1 MSAVR
6 YINESSTIDGHEI
19 RIRVMC
25 GSYLLKSVDKG
36 MVNFLFVIL
45 MFRTLQLLY
54 IIYSRQRFDGK
65 VKPTQCYFRFKA
77 INRKS

>member
-19 RIRVMC
+19 RIRAMC
-25 GSYLLKSVDKG
+25 GTYLLKRVDKG
-36 MVNFLFVIL
+36 MVTFLFVIL

-54 IIYSRQRFDGK
+54 IIYSRQRF
-65 VKPTQCYFRFKA
+65 VFILLER
-77 INRKS
+77 